1 MLTKL
6 SLVQAGMACAI
17 VAWSMM
23 IGCSKK
29 EEQRSETTATS
40 IGPES
45 SAIKPVLD
53 KGWCGGHGV
62 PESVC
67 TRWANDWCA
76 EHGLPESQCTI
87 CNPEVREKWA
97 ALRPAGSVSVDDELE
112 NLRLERSPRLLT
124 GTGDPLCQVDT
135 LRVRFVDPSIVRKA
149 GIEVERVRRRAMSA
163 TLEVPAEVEFDATSL
178 TRVAP
183 LVAGVVREVPAELGS
198 IISVGDLLAVI
209 DSPVLG
215 EAKSQF
221 IERKQDLKLAEAD
234 LERVSTIFRGIQ
246 QMLKVCTSDVET
258 EQVLEAL
265 AESPVGDAKARL
277 LRAHAALQL
286 ARLEAKRAATLQKQ
300 KITSEQKYQTAQS
313 ALVAAKAEFVAL
325 REEINFKADQERLSA
340 ERGVE
345 VARSALEA
353 VERRLH
359 ILGLN
364 GKQIDSIGTE
374 PDEQLSRF
382 ELRSP
387 VAGRVIER
395 DVAVGESVKADDKLF
410 IIVNTSEMWLMADVY
425 ERDLLQL
432 RTGLPVHFTV
442 DGMPGMSF
450 EGNVTW
456 ISSQVSD
463 RTRTVRLRAEL
474 PNSDGLLRA
483 KMFGQARIV
492 LHKNEEVVSIP
503 ADAVQTDGCCQL
515 VFVQESET
523 VFEPRKIA
531 LGASANGF
539 VEVLRGLNVGE
550 AVASVGSFLMKTEI
564 LKGSIGAG
572 CCEVEPGR

>member
-1 MLTKL
+1 
-6 SLVQAGMACAI
+6 
-17 VAWSMM
+17 
-23 IGCSKK
+23 
-29 EEQRSETTATS
+29 
-40 IGPES
+40 
-45 SAIKPVLD
+45 
-53 KGWCGGHGV
+53 
-62 PESVC
+62 
-67 TRWANDWCA
+67 
-76 EHGLPESQCTI
+76 
-87 CNPEVREKWA
+87 
-97 ALRPAGSVSVDDELE
+97 
-112 NLRLERSPRLLT
+112 
-124 GTGDPLCQVDT
+124 
-135 LRVRFVDPSIVRKA
+135 
-149 GIEVERVRRRAMSA
+149 
-163 TLEVPAEVEFDATSL
+163 
-178 TRVAP
+178 
-183 LVAGVVREVPAELGS
+183 
-198 IISVGDLLAVI
+198 
-209 DSPVLG
+209 
-215 EAKSQF
+215 
-221 IERKQDLKLAEAD
+221 
-234 LERVSTIFRGIQ
+234 
-246 QMLKVCTSDVET
+246 
-258 EQVLEAL
+258 
-265 AESPVGDAKARL
+265 
-277 LRAHAALQL
+277 
-286 ARLEAKRAATLQKQ
+286 
-300 KITSEQKYQTAQS
+300 
-313 ALVAAKAEFVAL
+313 LVAAKAEFVAL
-325 REEINFKADQERLSA
+325 REEINFKVDQERLSA

-345 VARSALEA
+345 VTQSALEA
-353 VERRLH
+353 AERRQH

-364 GKQIDSIGTE
+364 GKQIDSIGSE

-395 DVAVGESVKADDKLF
+395 DVAVGESVEANNVLF